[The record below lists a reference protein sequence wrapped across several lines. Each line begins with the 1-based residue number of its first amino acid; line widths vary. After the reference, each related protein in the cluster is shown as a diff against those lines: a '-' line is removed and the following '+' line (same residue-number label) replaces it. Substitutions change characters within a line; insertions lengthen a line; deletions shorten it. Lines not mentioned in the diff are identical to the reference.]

1 MTQFKCSIKKSVI
14 RISRFR
20 VSSKGSVILECFL
33 KWPELSWSLYRMDQN
48 DPWMDQCKNK
58 VAVCSVAWFTMTRQ
72 LGQNKQ
78 GILFNVFRY
87 KWGQEQLNEQD
98 RSRTVFRQTLS
109 VSVFDWIVFISV
121 NVRIRVHSRAYISI
135 WWRHKTF

>member
-33 KWPELSWSLYRMDQN
+33 KWPELSWSLSIEWIKMGLDGSK
-48 DPWMDQCKNK
+48 CKNK
-58 VAVCSVAWFTMTRQ
+58 VAVCSVAWFTITRQ
-72 LGQNKQ
+72 LEQNKQ

-109 VSVFDWIVFISV
+109 VSVFDWIEFWQHLKLTDFCKSY
-121 NVRIRVHSRAYISI
+121 R
-135 WWRHKTF
+135 